1 MNILRQ
7 FVELGPSGLEI
18 TEKLEQLRLL
28 KNDIPV
34 HVVITQYQSIGVGR
48 PEELKIVSRI
58 LGKT

>member
-1 MNILRQ
+1 MNSLRQ

-28 KNDIPV
+28 ENEIPV
-34 HVVITQYQSIGVGR
+34 HVVITEYQSVGVDR
-48 PEELKIVSRI
+48 PEDLEIVNRI